1 MIHVIKIGGGVI
13 DDAEMQEHV
22 LRACAS
28 LQAPFIL
35 VHGGGRVA
43 TEIAHALNIPQ
54 AMVGGRRI
62 TDADTLRIVT
72 MTYAGLINKDIIARL
87 QALSLDA
94 LGVCGAD
101 MNLITAK
108 RREHPEVDFGF
119 VGDIVNVNAQRLL
132 EILHQGVSLVVAPI
146 THDGKG
152 QLLNTNADTVASE
165 IAKALAASGAEP
177 VELVYLFDLPG
188 VLRDIDDLSSVI
200 PEVKVDQ
207 VDELVAGGILH
218 AGMLPKITMAVDA
231 ARAGIKVRI
240 QHAEELGTQ
249 KGTVIQ

>member
-1 MIHVIKIGGGVI
+1 MIHVVKIGGGVI
-13 DDAEMQEHV
+13 DDAELLQHV
-22 LRACAS
+22 LIACAS

-54 AMVGGRRI
+54 TMVGGRRI

-72 MTYAGLINKDIIARL
+72 MTYAGLINKDIVARL
-87 QALSLDA
+87 QALSVDA

-101 MNLITAK
+101 MNVIAAK

-119 VGDIVNVNAQRLL
+119 VGDVVKVNALRLH
-132 EILHQGVSLVVAPI
+132 EILHQGISLVVAPI

-152 QLLNTNADTVASE
+152 QLLNTNADTVAAE
-165 IAKALAASGAEP
+165 IAKALAASGSST
-177 VELVYLFDLPG
+177 VQLSYLFDLPG
-188 VLRDIDDLSSVI
+188 VLRNVEDASSVI
-200 PEVKVDQ
+200 PEIKVDQ
-207 VDELVAGGILH
+207 VDALQANGVLH

-231 ARAGIKVRI
+231 ARAGVTVRI
-240 QHAEELGTQ
+240 QYARDLGTQ
-249 KGTVIQ
+249 RGTLIR